1 MTNFDDKNLSV
12 SVVFAVFAALSYG
25 IGDYCGARASK
36 SAPSI
41 LVTLV
46 GQVCSLAMLVVV
58 LAAFADPVGPGGDWT
73 WGAVGGLGGF
83 AGLAIFYYALSRG
96 AMTVVAPLTAVV
108 SAVLPVIAGLAVG
121 ERPSLVAGLGIVVAV
136 AGIALVTGAVGS
148 PHAPTAPRILVLAA
162 LAGCGFG
169 WMFVCLDRTSS
180 EAGMWPLLAARLAT
194 ISLAAVVWVAR
205 RGSFGGAKLTPLAFV
220 SGLFDMGANV
230 FFVLA
235 NDRGLLSLVS
245 VVTSL
250 YPVTTIVLA
259 MRLDRE
265 RATRW
270 QYGGMG
276 LAVTALVLV
285 SLGS

>member
-1 MTNFDDKNLSV
+1 M

-46 GQVCSLAMLVVV
+46 GQVCSLVLLIAL
-58 LAAFADPVGPGGDWT
+58 LAAFADPLAPGGDWV

-108 SAVLPVIAGLAVG
+108 SAVLPVVAGLVVG
-121 ERPSLVAGLGIVVAV
+121 ERPSIVAGLGIVVAV

-148 PHAPTAPRILVLAA
+148 PHAATARRILVLAA

-169 WMFVCLDRTSS
+169 WMFVCLDRTSDD
-180 EAGMWPLLAARLAT
+180 AGMWPLLAARLAT
-194 ISLAAVVWVAR
+194 ISLAAVVWTSR
-205 RGSFGGAKLTPLAFV
+205 RGALGSGRLTPLAFL

-235 NDRGLLSLVS
+235 NERGLLSLVS

-276 LAVTALVLV
+276 LAVAALVLV